1 MKYPADSLNYVKA
14 FKTLIESS
22 IKYYSFLN
30 PIRGI
35 KVILSNNFIQ
45 QDIIQL
51 CWK

>member
-1 MKYPADSLNYVKA
+1 MNYPADSLNYVTA
-14 FKTLIESS
+14 FKTFMERS

-45 QDIIQL
+45 QDIIQMY
-51 CWK
+51 WK